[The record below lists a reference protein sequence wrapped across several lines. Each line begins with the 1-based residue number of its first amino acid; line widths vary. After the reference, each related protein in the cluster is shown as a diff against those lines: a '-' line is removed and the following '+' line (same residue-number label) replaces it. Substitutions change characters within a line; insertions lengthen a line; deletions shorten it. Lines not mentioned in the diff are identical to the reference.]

1 MYHQSLFLPVIF
13 SYSIDSTLL
22 GSTLSYSHRL
32 FLFGISLIFDKT
44 IKSCQKKGYYT
55 LFNYMQCT
63 INTNV
68 CVCSSHPVT
77 GHLMLIAVDQ
87 KNRTLENLQPLA
99 IYILSLLP
107 VIHCIKGTVRCLRS
121 RSSTTS

>member
-1 MYHQSLFLPVIF
+1 
-13 SYSIDSTLL
+13 
-22 GSTLSYSHRL
+22 
-32 FLFGISLIFDKT
+32 
-44 IKSCQKKGYYT
+44 
-55 LFNYMQCT
+55 MQCT

-99 IYILSLLP
+99 QACTQKVEMGGSNS
-107 VIHCIKGTVRCLRS
+107 VNS
-121 RSSTTS
+121 RSQLWGSGGAAPSRCSLSHKRQS